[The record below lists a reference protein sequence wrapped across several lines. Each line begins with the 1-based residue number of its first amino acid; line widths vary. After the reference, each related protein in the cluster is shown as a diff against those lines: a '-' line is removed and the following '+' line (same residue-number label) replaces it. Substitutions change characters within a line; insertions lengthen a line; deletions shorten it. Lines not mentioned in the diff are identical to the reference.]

1 MDVRRALLFIPIVLA
16 MLLGLF
22 LWKGLSLDPKELP
35 SALVGKPFPGFS
47 LTELKNPDR
56 LLTEADLPKRPVL
69 VNIWATWCPSC
80 KVEHPQLLSIAR
92 NDGIPVIGLNYKD
105 DAEEARNWLRQYQDP
120 YRFVIFDP
128 DGTLGFNLGVYG
140 APETFI
146 VDGKGIVRYRH
157 AGPID
162 TATWSKMRN
171 LIRDM
176 ERQG

>member
-1 MDVRRALLFIPIVLA
+1 M
-16 MLLGLF
+16 
-22 LWKGLSLDPKELP
+22 
-35 SALVGKPFPGFS
+35 
-47 LTELKNPDR
+47 
-56 LLTEADLPKRPVL
+56 LTEADLPGRPVL

-80 KVEHPQLLSIAR
+80 KVEHPQLVSIAR

-105 DAEEARNWLRQYQDP
+105 DAQEARNWLRQYQDP
-120 YRFVIFDP
+120 YSFVIFDP
-128 DGTLGFNLGVYG
+128 EGTLGFNLGVYG

-162 TATWSKMRN
+162 TVTWSKMRN